1 MSLFGF
7 VKDIGR
13 RVFNKDE
20 EAAEKIRDHIQEAGI
35 GIRNFEVEFDAG
47 IAVLKGEVD
56 SKAAKEKAILLAG
69 NIAGVADVMNQ
80 LTVAAPVAPAAA
92 AKQGNAAG
100 SAKPV
105 DAPAGEAADETEF
118 YVIQAGDTLGKI
130 AKRVYGD
137 AMQYPKIFEAN
148 REVIDD
154 PDKIFVGQ
162 KIRIP
167 K

>member
-7 VKDIGR
+7 VKDIGN

-20 EAAEKIRDHIQEAGI
+20 DAAEKIREHIIEAGV
-35 GIRNFEVEFDAG
+35 GIRDFKVFFTAG
-47 IAVLKGEVD
+47 VVTLEGEVD
-56 SKAAKEKAILLAG
+56 SKAANEKAVLIAG
-69 NIAGVADVMNQ
+69 NVAGVADVLSN
-80 LTVAAPVAPAAA
+80 LKVAA
-92 AKQGNAAG
+92 
-100 SAKPV
+100 
-105 DAPAGEAADETEF
+105 DAPKEPEVEF
-118 YVIQAGDTLGKI
+118 YVIKAGDTLGKI

-148 REVIDD
+148 KEVIKD

>member
-7 VKDIGR
+7 VKDIGN

-20 EAAEKIRDHIQEAGI
+20 DAAEKIRELIQEAGV
-35 GIRNFEVEFDAG
+35 GIKDFEVFFDGG
-47 IAVLKGEVD
+47 IVTLKGEVN
-56 SKAAKEKAILLAG
+56 SKADSEKAVLLAG
-69 NIAGVADVMNQ
+69 NVAGVADVMSS
-80 LTVAAPVAPAAA
+80 LSVAAPAV
-92 AKQGNAAG
+92 KTDAAG
-100 SAKPV
+100 SA
-105 DAPAGEAADETEF
+105 APADATGGEVEEETEF

-148 REVIDD
+148 KGVISD

>member
-7 VKDIGR
+7 VKDIGN

-20 EAAEKIRDHIQEAGI
+20 DAADKIREHIRDAGV
-35 GIRNFEVEFDAG
+35 GIRDFEVVFDDG
-47 IAVLKGEVD
+47 IVSLAGEVD
-56 SKAAKEKAILLAG
+56 SKADKEKAVLIAG
-69 NIAGVADVMNQ
+69 NVAGVADVMSKI
-80 LTVAAPVAPAAA
+80 TVAVSEEQAAA
-92 AKQGNAAG
+92 EAAG
-100 SAKPV
+100 SAAPV
-105 DAPAGEAADETEF
+105 DVAGGEEETEF

-130 AKRVYGD
+130 AKAVYGD

-148 REVIDD
+148 REVIQD

-162 KIRIP
+162 KIRLP

>member
-7 VKDIGR
+7 VKDIGN

-20 EAAEKIRDHIQEAGI
+20 DAADKIREHIRDAGV
-35 GIRNFEVEFDAG
+35 GIREFNVIYDMG
-47 IAVLKGEVD
+47 HVVLSGEVD
-56 SKAAKEKAILLAG
+56 SKADKEKAVLLAG
-69 NIAGVADVMNQ
+69 NVAGVGEVVAND
-80 LTVAAPVAPAAA
+80 LTVKVTEAPAD
-92 AKQGNAAG
+92 AAG
-100 SAKPV
+100 SAAPV
-105 DAPAGEAADETEF
+105 DAPAGEDEGESEF

-130 AKRVYGD
+130 AKEVYGD

-148 REVIDD
+148 REVIQD

-162 KIRIP
+162 KIRLP